1 MTSLIVMWGL
11 VFSFPSDYLNF
22 AIAASDDEDDKEKEE
37 EAEEIEDDVENLE
50 DDLEKALKEKAV
62 KEQEKLLISNE
73 LWAIR
78 KNITVVEAD
87 IEETGNEIKKLERE
101 IVEAIDEIA
110 LKKKLMGAILRQINR
125 TNRELQL
132 IAYGK
137 ESGLSEY
144 FSIVD
149 GLENMEGKLS
159 TLIVEVRQK
168 KEDLE
173 KQRIKQKEGLA
184 LHDDQKELLEYQKN
198 KKGWVLSQKQ
208 QAINEDAS
216 EIGQIQ
222 AKISKM
228 KSEISKLLGKGY
240 DASDIKSAVKYAS
253 KKTGVRRDFLMGML
267 VVESNLGRF
276 TGGCNYKESRM
287 SDYRKTIFKQICKE
301 VDRNYKKMK
310 VSCPPSNYKG
320 TGGAMGVQQ
329 FMSDTWLGYKDR
341 ISEKTGNYPP
351 DPWNLTDGVMAM
363 AIKLGNDGATKK
375 SGEWRAASRYLGTCH
390 TKTTE
395 FYCRDVLYWAD
406 NYEKVLN

>member
-1 MTSLIVMWGL
+1 MSQKKRKIKSRIFLITMTSLIVMWGL

-173 KQRIKQKEGLA
+173 KQRIKQKEG
-184 LHDDQKELLEYQKN
+184 
-198 KKGWVLSQKQ
+198 
-208 QAINEDAS
+208 
-216 EIGQIQ
+216 
-222 AKISKM
+222 
-228 KSEISKLLGKGY
+228 
-240 DASDIKSAVKYAS
+240 
-253 KKTGVRRDFLMGML
+253 
-267 VVESNLGRF
+267 
-276 TGGCNYKESRM
+276 
-287 SDYRKTIFKQICKE
+287 
-301 VDRNYKKMK
+301 
-310 VSCPPSNYKG
+310 
-320 TGGAMGVQQ
+320 
-329 FMSDTWLGYKDR
+329 
-341 ISEKTGNYPP
+341 
-351 DPWNLTDGVMAM
+351 
-363 AIKLGNDGATKK
+363 
-375 SGEWRAASRYLGTCH
+375 
-390 TKTTE
+390 
-395 FYCRDVLYWAD
+395 
-406 NYEKVLN
+406 